1 MPLVPAAAVAKFYV
15 EGHLEAKP
23 ATTLEKWLVDQ
34 IANANWEMER
44 VRVNAAL
51 APEPELN
58 ALYNRASRN
67 WNRAR
72 KEFKRIQTARAN
84 QLVRLHDQ
92 HRPTAAAFPL
102 ADPARIPLPDP
113 ALFITQNK
121 VANIMNDIDSELAE
135 LRSALKQKG
144 E

>member
-1 MPLVPAAAVAKFYV
+1 MPLVPAATVAKFYV

-34 IANANWEMER
+34 SANAHWEMVR

-72 KEFKRIQTARAN
+72 NELVRMQTNRLHHATRISPGRQQLAAAAPLGDPSQPARAKVM
-84 QLVRLHDQ
+84 QKRLFNMVVEGTV
-92 HRPTAAAFPL
+92 PPEAFNIL
-102 ADPARIPLPDP
+102 AKQEAR
-113 ALFITQNK
+113 
-121 VANIMNDIDSELAE
+121 
-135 LRSALKQKG
+135 
-144 E
+144 

>member
-72 KEFKRIQTARAN
+72 KELEKMQTNRLRHATRLSPGRQQLAAAAPLGDPSQPARAKVM
-84 QLVRLHDQ
+84 QKRLFNMVVEGTV
-92 HRPTAAAFPL
+92 PPEAFNIL
-102 ADPARIPLPDP
+102 AKQEAR
-113 ALFITQNK
+113 
-121 VANIMNDIDSELAE
+121 
-135 LRSALKQKG
+135 
-144 E
+144 